1 MNNFFFSFGKAA
13 MVTVTTSRGT
23 RNHVSSSADP
33 RPAEF
38 SRIHLVDMATKT
50 TQKLALIGSL
60 GDKF

>member
-1 MNNFFFSFGKAA
+1 